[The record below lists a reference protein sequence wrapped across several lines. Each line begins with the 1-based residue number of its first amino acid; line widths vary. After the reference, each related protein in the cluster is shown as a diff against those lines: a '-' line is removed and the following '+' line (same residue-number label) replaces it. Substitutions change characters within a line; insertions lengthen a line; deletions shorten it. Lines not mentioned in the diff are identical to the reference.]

1 VAVDLLVLVM
11 TVGFGL
17 FLVSSWV
24 GGNAFPMV
32 SARISMA
39 GNFADCR
46 SPLSLKMSRANSRGT
61 LMIKPASLDFLGVNF
76 NQPDSLNLIVDSK
89 GL

>member
-1 VAVDLLVLVM
+1 VDFGFLVLVM
-11 TVGFGL
+11 IVGFGL

-32 SARISMA
+32 SARIIMA
-39 GNFADCR
+39 GNLADGK
-46 SPLSLKMSRANSRGT
+46 SPLSLNMSRANSSGT
-61 LMIKPASLDFLGVNF
+61 LMIKPESLGFLGVKF
-76 NQPDSLNLIVDSK
+76 NQANSRHLIV